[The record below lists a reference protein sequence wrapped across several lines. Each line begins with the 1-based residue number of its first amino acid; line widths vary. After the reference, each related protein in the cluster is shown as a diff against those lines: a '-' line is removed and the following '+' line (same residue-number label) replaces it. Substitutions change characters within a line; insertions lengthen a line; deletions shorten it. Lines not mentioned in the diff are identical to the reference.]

1 MSLLD
6 LLVVIVIGSSVVA
19 GFVAGFARV
28 SIGFLAAIVGVVFG
42 FWFYGVPAGWVHRY
56 LHSVAVSNFIGFLLV
71 FWAILAIGALFAKVT
86 SKLFKWTGL
95 SWLDRL
101 LGGVFGLVRG
111 ALIAVVMI
119 AVLLAFTPKPMPN
132 WMVKSQ
138 VLPYAMEASN
148 VIASLAPNAI
158 KNAFRESMLELRRL
172 WNQQLIQSREQLRA
186 LERGVTRP
194 EPKDKRNPKDKNDK

>member
-6 LLVVIVIGSSVVA
+6 LLVAIVVGTSVAA
-19 GFVAGFARV
+19 GLVAGFARV
-28 SIGFLAAIVGVVFG
+28 GIGFIAAIVGVMFG

-138 VLPYAMEASN
+138 MLPYAMEASN
-148 VIASLAPNAI
+148 AIASLAPNAI

-172 WNQQLIQSREQLRA
+172 WNEQVIQSREQLRA
-186 LERGVTRP
+186 LERGVARSDA
-194 EPKDKRNPKDKNDK
+194 KDKRDPKDKNKK